1 VGAQP
6 CAPTASRHVTTPS
19 PLDPDLLARA
29 VEILR
34 RGGLVG
40 YPTDTVYGLAARP
53 SDDDA
58 VERLFAAKQR
68 RPDQSTPLLI
78 ASPADLARLVD
89 DVPEVA
95 RRLIGAFWPGGL
107 TIVLRRAPS
116 FHSRAVVGDTV
127 GLRVP
132 DHPVPRDL
140 VRLLGE
146 PITGTSAN
154 IAGGPEPLT
163 ADDVRAQL
171 GDAVDLVIDGGRC
184 PGGTPS
190 TVVDCTTDPP
200 RIVREGAISREELVR
215 AAGVKFE

>member
-1 VGAQP
+1 MMSG
-6 CAPTASRHVTTPS
+6 PS
-19 PLDPDLLARA
+19 VDPALIQRA
-29 VEILR
+29 VEVLSA
-34 RGGLVG
+34 GALVA
-40 YPTDTVYGLAARP
+40 YPTDTVYGLAALP
-53 SDDDA
+53 SDDTA
-58 VERLFAAKQR
+58 VERLFAVKRR

-78 ASPADLARLVD
+78 ASPADLARIVD
-89 DVPEVA
+89 DVPDVA
-95 RRLIGAFWPGGL
+95 RKLIGAFWPGGL
-107 TIVLRRAPS
+107 TIVLRKAPS

-132 DHPVPRDL
+132 DHPVPREL

-171 GDAVDLVIDGGRC
+171 GDSVDLVIDGGRC
-184 PGGTPS
+184 PGGSPS

-200 RIVREGAISREELVR
+200 RLIREGAISREELVR
-215 AAGVKFE
+215 AAGVRFE